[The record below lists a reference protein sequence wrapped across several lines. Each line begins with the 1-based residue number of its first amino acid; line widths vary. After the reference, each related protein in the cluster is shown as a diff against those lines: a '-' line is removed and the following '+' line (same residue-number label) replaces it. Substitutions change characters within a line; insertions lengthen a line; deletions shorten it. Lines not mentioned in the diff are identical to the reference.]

1 MKELAPE
8 LRFNE
13 FRGSWQVYRLGQIA
27 TFSKGKG
34 LSKRDLDKN
43 GKVECIRYGELYTI
57 YGETIDKTHSRTR
70 LPIEDLILSEAND
83 VVLPASGE
91 TQIDIATAS
100 CVLRKGIA
108 LGGDLNIIK
117 SKNNGVFLSYY
128 LNSKK
133 RKDIAMLAQ
142 GISVVHL
149 YASQLSLLV
158 LSLPSLP
165 EQQQIASFLSAVD
178 EKIQLLTRKK
188 ELHEQYKKGVMQQ
201 LFSGKLRLRDEKG
214 KEYPKWEKRKL
225 GDVLFEHT
233 SKSTGKEEVHSVSVH
248 RGLIN
253 QVEHLGRVFAS
264 KDTTK
269 YNLVR
274 PGDIVYTKS
283 PTGDF
288 PFGIIKQSRLQY
300 DVIVSPLYG
309 VFSPETIGLGYLL
322 SVHFESPINVSNYLA
337 SIIQKGAKNTI
348 NITNSTFL
356 SKKLLLPISKEEQG
370 KIGELL
376 QSFDTKIEEIS
387 KQIVLTNSFKKGL
400 LQQMFV

>member
-13 FRGSWQVYRLGQIA
+13 FRGNWQVYRLGEIA

-34 LSKRDLDKN
+34 LSKKDLDKN

-57 YGETIDKTHSRTR
+57 YGETIDKTLSRTR

-117 SKNNGVFLSYY
+117 TKNNGVFLSYY

-149 YASQLSLLV
+149 YASQLSSLL
-158 LSLPSLP
+158 LNLPSLP
-165 EQQQIASFLSAVD
+165 EQQKIASFLSAVD

-188 ELHEQYKKGVMQQ
+188 ELLEQYKKGVMQQ
-201 LFSGKLRLRDEKG
+201 LFSGKVRFRDEKG
-214 KEYPKWEKRKL
+214 KEYPKWQKKKL
-225 GDVLFEHT
+225 GETLEIGSGRDY
-233 SKSTGKEEVHSVSVH
+233 K
-248 RGLIN
+248 
-253 QVEHLGRVFAS
+253 HLGSGKIPVYGTGGLMTMVNDFLYDGETVCIGRKGTIDKPFYYDGKIWTVDTLFYTHNFKTVIPKFIYFLFQQINWKLFNEAS
-264 KDTTK
+264 
-269 YNLVR
+269 
-274 PGDIVYTKS
+274 
-283 PTGDF
+283 
-288 PFGIIKQSRLQY
+288 
-300 DVIVSPLYG
+300 G
-309 VFSPETIGLGYLL
+309 VPS
-322 SVHFESPINVSNYLA
+322 
-337 SIIQKGAKNTI
+337 
-348 NITNSTFL
+348 L
-356 SKKLLLPISKEEQG
+356 SKTTIE
-370 KIGELL
+370 
-376 QSFDTKIEEIS
+376 KIEVSIPVETEQRRIS
-387 KQIVLTNSFKKGL
+387 NFLTAIDNKIAGVTTQIEQVKIFKRGL